1 MSQSLP
7 HDGHKRNRKQ
17 VAPKIKRY
25 MYIRVYIA
33 APGLTQ
39 LPRWQRVTQ
48 SAQFMQHASFCACR
62 FPFVLGVKR
71 FLNLIILASLQDVYK
86 QLNL

>member
-71 FLNLIILASLQDVYK
+71 FSVYFFATICTLLFILLP
-86 QLNL
+86 L